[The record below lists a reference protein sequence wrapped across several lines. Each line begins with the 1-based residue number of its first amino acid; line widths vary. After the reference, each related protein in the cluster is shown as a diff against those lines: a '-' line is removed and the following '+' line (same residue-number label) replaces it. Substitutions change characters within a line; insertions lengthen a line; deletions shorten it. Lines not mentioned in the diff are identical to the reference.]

1 MVGSPQTPYIWDD
14 RCDVEDAAIQIKAVY
29 DLPLEERKA
38 RGEEGRQWALGDEAG
53 FTSKKMGNR
62 IIKHM
67 DTLFETWKPREKY
80 ELILAGEVAKKKIVH
95 KLKY

>member
-1 MVGSPQTPYIWDD
+1 MI
-14 RCDVEDAAIQIKAVY
+14 DVNQKMQPSRSKQSTTY
-29 DLPLEERKA
+29 LLEERKA
-38 RGEEGRQWALGDEAG
+38 TGEAGRQWALGDEAG

-80 ELILAGEVAKKKIVH
+80 ELILAGEVAKKKITH
-95 KLKY
+95 KLVY

>member
-1 MVGSPQTPYIWDD
+1 
-14 RCDVEDAAIQIKAVY
+14 
-29 DLPLEERKA
+29 
-38 RGEEGRQWALGDEAG
+38 
-53 FTSKKMGNR
+53 MGNR

-67 DTLFETWKPREKY
+67 DTLFETWTPREKY